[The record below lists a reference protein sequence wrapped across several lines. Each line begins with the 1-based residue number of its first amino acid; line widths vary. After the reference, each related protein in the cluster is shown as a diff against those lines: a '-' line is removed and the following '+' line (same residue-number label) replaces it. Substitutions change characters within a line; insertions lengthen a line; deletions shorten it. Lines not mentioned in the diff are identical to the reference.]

1 MTELPEHP
9 PILSSRWSKA
19 RLQYDLACAM
29 RRAATEF
36 LSADESFL
44 FMPTDVDTPPELPDP
59 STIYTFELVEEF
71 LSRKGNVLFPWADSL
86 DDMFELFKAAV
97 ISRRN

>member
-1 MTELPEHP
+1 M
-9 PILSSRWSKA
+9 LSSRWSKA
-19 RLQYDLACAM
+19 KLQYDLACAM
-29 RRAATEF
+29 HRAATEF
-36 LSADESFL
+36 LTVEGSEDSFL
-44 FMPTDVDTPPELPDP
+44 FMPTDVDTPLELPDP

-71 LSRKGNVLFPWADSL
+71 LSRKGNVFFPWADSL